1 MNKKSI
7 LELLKPLTEDFGLID
22 VQSIDDVSVRLEKAK
37 TGQVVFYNL
46 REDPK
51 SQEQFISRLGD
62 NRDFLLILPQKPTK
76 INLQK
81 NFLIIPKEKF
91 LLAQKLI
98 CDQLY
103 PLDRKKFKLIGITGT
118 NGKSTTAYLGMLIS
132 SLLGHKALAVGT
144 LGIDSLQGKVGETDN
159 TTPSYLD
166 LRKIL
171 FKYQQ
176 EYSAFFVEVSSHSL
190 DQDRLF
196 DLRLDGGIFT
206 SFSQDHL
213 DYHHSMEEYFKSKEK
228 MANQYFIPSAQ
239 LVIPKEENFLKEK
252 LKNAK
257 MAKTLQER
265 GFKEIPFI
273 FQIPYNR
280 QNLECALEINE
291 IIWNNFRE
299 IDLFSLKN
307 PKGRFSVIPHKDSLV
322 VIDYAHSP
330 EALERILSSIKKFFP
345 EFVLS
350 LVFGCGGDRD
360 TSKRPKMGK
369 IACDFVDKGKIYLT
383 SDNPRSEKPEK
394 IIAEIREGMKNSNV
408 LTIVE
413 RKEAILSA
421 LNNIK
426 GKEILLIAGKGHE
439 EYQEINGIKYPFSDF
454 KIVEDFVLCQK
465 K

>member
-1 MNKKSI
+1 MNKKII
-7 LELLKPLTEDFGLID
+7 LDLLTPHATELATID
-22 VQSIDDVSVRLEKAK
+22 IQSIDDVSVRLEKAK
-37 TGQVVFYNL
+37 PNQVVFYNL
-46 REDPK
+46 REDQK
-51 SQEQFISRLGD
+51 SQDQFKSRLSE
-62 NRDFLLILPQKPTK
+62 NRNFLLILPQKPTK
-76 INLQK
+76 MNLEK

-103 PLDRKKFKLIGITGT
+103 PLDRKKIKLIGITGT
-118 NGKSTTAYLGMLIS
+118 NGKSTTAFLGMLIS
-132 SLLGHKALAVGT
+132 TLLGHKALSVGT
-144 LGIDSLQGKVGETDN
+144 LGIDSFEGKLGETDN

-171 FKYQQ
+171 YKYQQ
-176 EYSAFFVEVSSHSL
+176 EYRAFFIEVSSHSL

-228 MANQYFIPSAQ
+228 MADHYFTTEAN
-239 LVIPKEENFLKEK
+239 LVIPKQEDFLKEK
-252 LKNAK
+252 LKSAK
-257 MAKTLQER
+257 SAKTLLER
-265 GFKEIPFI
+265 GFKDIPFI

-280 QNLECALEINE
+280 RNLECALEINE
-291 IIWNNFRE
+291 IIWNDYRE
-299 IDLFSLKN
+299 IDLFKLKN
-307 PKGRFSVIPHKDSLV
+307 PRGRFSTIPFKDSLV

-330 EALERILSSIKKFFP
+330 EALERILSSIKNIYP
-345 EFVLS
+345 EYMLS

-383 SDNPRSEKPEK
+383 SDNPRSEKPEN
-394 IIAEIREGMKNSNV
+394 ILSEIKEGMKNTNV
-408 LTIVE
+408 MAIVD

-439 EYQEINGIKYPFSDF
+439 EYQEINGVKYPFSDF
-454 KIVEDFVLCQK
+454 KIVEDFLICQK

>member
-1 MNKKSI
+1 MNKKII
-7 LELLKPLTEDFGLID
+7 LDLLKPYATEFGTID
-22 VQSIDDVSVRLEKAK
+22 IQAIDDVSVRLEKAK
-37 TGQVVFYNL
+37 PNQVVFYNL
-46 REDPK
+46 KEDQK
-51 SQEQFISRLGD
+51 SQDQFKSRLSKD
-62 NRDFLLILPQKPTK
+62 RDFLLILPQKPTK
-76 INLQK
+76 LKLDK

-103 PLDRKKFKLIGITGT
+103 PLDRKQFKLIGITGT

-132 SLLGHKALAVGT
+132 TLLGHKALSVGT
-144 LGIDSLQGKVGETDN
+144 LGIDSLEAKVGETDN

-171 FKYQQ
+171 YKYQQ
-176 EYSAFFVEVSSHSL
+176 EYRAFFVEVSSHSL

-228 MANQYFIPSAQ
+228 MADHYFTPDAI
-239 LVIPKEENFLKEK
+239 LVIPKQEDFLKEK
-252 LKNAK
+252 LKSAK

-265 GFKEIPFI
+265 GFKELPFI

-280 QNLECALEINE
+280 RNLECALEINE
-291 IIWNNFRE
+291 IIWNDFRE
-299 IDLFSLKN
+299 IDLFKLKN
-307 PKGRFSVIPHKDSLV
+307 PKGRFSIIPYKESLV

-330 EALERILSSIKKFFP
+330 EALERILSSIKNNYP
-345 EFVLS
+345 EYLLS

-369 IACDFVDKGKIYLT
+369 IACSFVDKGKIYLT
-383 SDNPRSEKPEK
+383 SDNPRSEKPEN
-394 IIAEIREGMKNSNV
+394 IIAQIKEGMDKTNV

-439 EYQEINGIKYPFSDF
+439 EYQEINGVKYPFSDF
-454 KIVEDFVLCQK
+454 KIVEDFLICQK